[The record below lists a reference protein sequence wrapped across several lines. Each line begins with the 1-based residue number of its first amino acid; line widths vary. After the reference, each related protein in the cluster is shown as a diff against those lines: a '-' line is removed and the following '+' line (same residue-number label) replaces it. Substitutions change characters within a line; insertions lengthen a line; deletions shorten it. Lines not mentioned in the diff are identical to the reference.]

1 MPKRRVPKSIRFL
14 KPIAAMGLLLLVAGP
29 ALACGN
35 AFMYAILFNR
45 LPEAKAVFS
54 ADLSARTTGVLAP
67 DVWVPE
73 SGLSLHE
80 WNRDRATAA
89 VSDLATRLS
98 GVTGR
103 EAGLSVLLVGELY
116 GAEIAG
122 SAGVGFE
129 ERNIHEQ
136 QFGFVTT
143 TNVLR
148 GLLDGELAWAEA
160 VDANMVAFTTELP
173 EQQVIAL
180 SAAFASVN

>member
-1 MPKRRVPKSIRFL
+1 MPKRYAATLKGVL
-14 KPIAAMGLLLLVAGP
+14 KPLAAMAMLLLIASP
-29 ALACGN
+29 AFACGN

-54 ADLSARTTGVLAP
+54 ADLSARTAGRLNP
-67 DVWVPE
+67 DIWVPE
-73 SGLSLHE
+73 SGLSLHQ

-89 VSDLATRLS
+89 VSDLAARLG
-98 GVTGR
+98 GVAGR

-122 SAGVGFE
+122 SAGAGFE

-148 GLLDGELAWAEA
+148 GLLDGELAWTDA
-160 VDANMVAFTTELP
+160 VDQNMVAFTADLP
-173 EQQVIAL
+173 EQQVAAL
-180 SAAFASVN
+180 SAAFTGVN